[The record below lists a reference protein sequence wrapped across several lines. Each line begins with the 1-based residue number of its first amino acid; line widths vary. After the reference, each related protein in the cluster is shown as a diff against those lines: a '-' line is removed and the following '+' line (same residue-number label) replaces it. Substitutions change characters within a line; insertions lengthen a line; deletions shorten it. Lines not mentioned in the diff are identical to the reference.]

1 MDKIHSMSEVTIDVY
16 NDAHKQTV
24 CDLILHIQRKE
35 FAIPITIDQQPDL
48 NNIPQFYQTNG
59 GNFWV
64 AKDNGKV
71 VGTIALLD
79 IGNNQGA
86 LRKMFV
92 AEAYR
97 GKEVAKRLLTTLLAW
112 ARQKAFREIY
122 LGTTEKFV
130 RAQQF
135 YEKNGFA
142 EVNKSDLPAQ
152 FPIMDVDVKFY
163 KYAMDHP

>member
-1 MDKIHSMSEVTIDVY
+1 MSEVTINVY

-35 FAIPITIDQQPDL
+35 FAIPINIDQQPDL
-48 NNIPQFYQTNG
+48 NTIPQFYQTNG

-64 AKDNGKV
+64 AQDNGKV

-112 ARQKAFREIY
+112 ARQKKHS
-122 LGTTEKFV
+122 G
-130 RAQQF
+130 
-135 YEKNGFA
+135 
-142 EVNKSDLPAQ
+142 
-152 FPIMDVDVKFY
+152 
-163 KYAMDHP
+163 KYI